1 MNRPGHPPEGDSV
14 PSILKGVYKVLTI
27 SSGYAVG
34 LFLCFL
40 VIDFLFCLLA
50 QKRRYLNHLRGQIRR
65 LGTLRLA
72 SGAVLVAAICV
83 NFFIQYEV
91 TLHYWVSISV
101 FSFLI
106 RVTYLGFG
114 GKDLQK
120 QRGSKNNMIGAS

>member
-1 MNRPGHPPEGDSV
+1 ML
-14 PSILKGVYKVLTI
+14 SILKSVYEVLTI

-50 QKRRYLNHLRGQIRR
+50 QKRRCLNHLRGQIRR
-65 LGTLRLA
+65 LGMPRLA
-72 SGAVLVAAICV
+72 LGAVLVAAICV
-83 NFFIQYEV
+83 NFFTQYEV

-114 GKDLQK
+114 GKDLPK
-120 QRGSKNNMIGAS
+120 QRGSKNNMIGDS